1 VDLIA
6 RDAERAA
13 ATRSVRFGAGAV
25 IAGEAG
31 VGKTALAAAVA
42 DTAAAQGVPVLR
54 VLATAASRAIPFA
67 ALGPL
72 LPTDSGEFHPA
83 IVPGLVLRTLSEL
96 GGRQRPLLLVD
107 DAQLLDDH
115 SAVALLG
122 VIHRGGARALV
133 TVRLGGRP
141 SDAVTALWKDGL
153 LDRIDLQPLDAAGAR
168 SLLRGRLG
176 GEVAA
181 VTSALLWRH
190 SQGNPLYLTE
200 LARFGVATGRLTN
213 ISGVWWWSGAADV
226 PPRLAE
232 LLEHRLEDVTAAAA
246 EARDVLA
253 LGESLPYD
261 TVAAVVQPD
270 AIWELDE
277 KGILA
282 SDVSA
287 GVVRLRFSH
296 PLLFAVAARRLSA
309 ARRRTLA
316 ARLVRAPAEHVDLLR
331 LADWQEAAGGRPDVQ
346 LLERAARSLI
356 VVDPTTAVR
365 FAERAVHHD
374 EGPSSAVTLA
384 DAQAELGRIDDAAA
398 SLDIARSK
406 VRTDQDRLVVGIS
419 EASLKLWSQRQPG
432 AAIEVMKRLDGVLQ
446 GEPALEARAAGAL
459 LTLFSARPALAG
471 ELAEAVIAD
480 GPNPDGRRR
489 CLMVRLAAATL
500 GDRPD
505 EAHRAAADL
514 ADVLTKYPQPASAR
528 SLSTVIAATSE
539 LFGQRSGELPRAG
552 GGTGRWPMPQ
562 NSMTIPTADAGV
574 SAEDAGLAA
583 ATGPTWP
590 LLDGVRHHLAGNV
603 AAAASALR
611 EATVQ
616 QLQGE
621 GLFRSEATG
630 GLVVVLV
637 ELGELEEARKALADN
652 GPDEVALI
660 PGMRGWAQAWLLH
673 GSGRSAGAAE
683 VLLQTARES
692 AEVGAVTSAFWHL
705 ADAARMG
712 AAAAAAELAE
722 EWAGLVGSDLTAARM
737 AGIRARSAGRGE
749 PLVAAAELNVAA
761 GLFGHALELAEL
773 GARWSARSSA
783 RGAGGI
789 AARAAAVAATARASL
804 GLAPPA
810 GSAELPEQLTRREAE
825 IARLA
830 AQGMRDKDIA
840 DELVLS
846 VRTVES
852 HLATAYRK
860 LRIASRR
867 ELVDALNAT
876 PGLL

>member
-1 VDLIA
+1 VVDLIA

-25 IAGEAG
+25 IVGEAG

-72 LPTDSGEFHPA
+72 LPIDSGEFHPA

-122 VIHRGGARALV
+122 VIQRGGARALV

-153 LDRIDLQPLDAAGAR
+153 LERIDLQPLDAAAAR
-168 SLLRGRLG
+168 ALLGGRLG

-190 SQGNPLYLTE
+190 SEGNPLYLTE
-200 LARFGVATGRLTN
+200 LARFGVATGRLAN

-261 TVAAVVQPD
+261 TIAAVVQPD

-282 SDVSA
+282 SDVSG
-287 GVVRLRFSH
+287 GVVRVRFSH

-316 ARLVRAPAEHVDLLR
+316 ARLVGAPADHVDPLR
-331 LADWQEAAGGRPDVQ
+331 RASWQEAAGGRPDVE

-356 VVDPTTAVR
+356 VVDPATAVR

-374 EGPSSAVTLA
+374 EGPTSAVTLA
-384 DAQAELGRIDDAAA
+384 DAQAELGRIDEAAA
-398 SLDIARSK
+398 SLDLARAR
-406 VRTDQDRLVVGIS
+406 VRTDQDRLMVGIS

-432 AAIEVMKRLDGVLQ
+432 AAIEVMNRLDGVLQ
-446 GEPALEARAAGAL
+446 GDPAQEARAAGAL

-471 ELAEAVIAD
+471 RLAEAVLED
-480 GPNPDGRRR
+480 GPNPDGLRR

-500 GDRPD
+500 ADRPD
-505 EAHRAAADL
+505 DASRAAADL
-514 ADVLTKYPQPASAR
+514 ADVLTKHTQPASAR
-528 SLSTVIAATSE
+528 SLSTAIAATSE
-539 LFGQRSGELPRAG
+539 LFGQRSGELPKAG
-552 GGTGRWPMPQ
+552 GGTGRWPMPLH
-562 NSMTIPTADAGV
+562 SMTVPADRSAPAAAGF
-574 SAEDAGLAA
+574 GMAA
-583 ATGPTWP
+583 ATVPTWP
-590 LLDGVRHHLAGNV
+590 LLEGVRHHLAGNYT
-603 AAAASALR
+603 AAASALR

-637 ELGELEEARKALADN
+637 ELGELEQARKTLQDN

-660 PGMRGWAQAWLLH
+660 PGMRGWAEAWLLH
-673 GSGRSAGAAE
+673 GSGHSAGAAE
-683 VLLQTARES
+683 LLLQTARET
-692 AEVGAVTSAFWHL
+692 AEVGAITTAFWHL

-712 AAAAAAELAE
+712 AAGAAAELAE
-722 EWAGLVGSDLTAARM
+722 EFAGAVGSDLTAARLG
-737 AGIRARSAGRGE
+737 GIRARAAGRGE
-749 PLVAAAELNVAA
+749 PLVAAAEVQLAA

-783 RGAGGI
+783 KTAGSI
-789 AARAAAVAATARASL
+789 ATRAAATA
-804 GLAPPA
+804 
-810 GSAELPEQLTRREAE
+810 
-825 IARLA
+825 
-830 AQGMRDKDIA
+830 MMM
-840 DELVLS
+840 
-846 VRTVES
+846 
-852 HLATAYRK
+852 
-860 LRIASRR
+860 
-867 ELVDALNAT
+867 
-876 PGLL
+876 